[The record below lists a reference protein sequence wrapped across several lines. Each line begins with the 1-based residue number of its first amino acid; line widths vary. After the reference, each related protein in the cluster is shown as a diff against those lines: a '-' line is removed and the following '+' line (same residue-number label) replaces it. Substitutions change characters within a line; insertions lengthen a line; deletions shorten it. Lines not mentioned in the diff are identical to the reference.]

1 MNIAAGPDGN
11 VWFTETDGGSSLS
24 DRPHHAHR
32 HHHRVPPA
40 DGGSSPSA
48 SAGPDGNVWFTDTG
62 RNAIGRV
69 TPTASHG
76 ILRARRQLIYA
87 QWGAPRGWMTTYDGD
102 GRADVA
108 VYRAATGEWFVLR
121 SSDAEL
127 VYGSWGAPSS
137 IALGDVPVPG
147 DYDADGRADLAVY
160 RQTSGQWFIL
170 NSSNGSPIIWQWGGP
185 SLGDVPV
192 AARY

>member
-1 MNIAAGPDGN
+1 MTNFRCPSPPVPTAEAGLGD
-11 VWFTETDGGSSLS
+11 
-24 DRPHHAHR
+24 
-32 HHHRVPPA
+32 VPVPA
-40 DGGSSPSA
+40 D
-48 SAGPDGNVWFTDTG
+48 
-62 RNAIGRV
+62 
-69 TPTASHG
+69 
-76 ILRARRQLIYA
+76 
-87 QWGAPRGWMTTYDGD
+87 YDRD

-121 SSDAEL
+121 SSHEEL

-170 NSSNGSPIIWQWGGP
+170 NSSNGSPITWQWGGP

>member
-1 MNIAAGPDGN
+1 M
-11 VWFTETDGGSSLS
+11 
-24 DRPHHAHR
+24 
-32 HHHRVPPA
+32 
-40 DGGSSPSA
+40 
-48 SAGPDGNVWFTDTG
+48 
-62 RNAIGRV
+62 
-69 TPTASHG
+69 
-76 ILRARRQLIYA
+76 
-87 QWGAPRGWMTTYDGD
+87 
-102 GRADVA
+102 
-108 VYRAATGEWFVLR
+108 LR

-185 SLGDVPV
+185 SPGDVPV